1 MNKSDIK
8 LIIIILLIAI
18 TVLFVIAI
26 IDKNNSKEA
35 LVYYDNNLVLT
46 IDLNESEEKIYIVD
60 GFNGEVKII
69 AGNGKIKVDEEE
81 SPLHLCSK
89 QGFIEES
96 YESIVCLPNKIVI
109 KISSKK
115 KKDLYT
121 ILRWF
126 GGNKK
131 N

>member
-96 YESIVCLPNKIVI
+96 YESIVCLPNKMVI

-115 KKDLYT
+115 KKDLDT

>member
-1 MNKSDIK
+1 MNKSDTK

-115 KKDLYT
+115 KKDLDT

>member
-115 KKDLYT
+115 EKDLDT
-121 ILRWF
+121 ILR
-126 GGNKK
+126 
-131 N
+131 

>member
-46 IDLNESEEKIYIVD
+46 IDLNESEEKIYKVD

-115 KKDLYT
+115 KKDLDT
-121 ILRWF
+121 IL
-126 GGNKK
+126 G
-131 N
+131 

>member
-26 IDKNNSKEA
+26 INKNNSKEA
-35 LVYYDNNLVLT
+35 LVYYDNNLILT
-46 IDLNESEEKIYIVD
+46 IDLNESEEKIYKVD
-60 GFNGEVKII
+60 GLNGEVKIV
-69 AGNGKIKVDEEE
+69 AVNGKIKVDEEE

-109 KISSKK
+109 KISSKQ
-115 KKDLYT
+115 KKDLDT
-121 ILRWF
+121 ILR
-126 GGNKK
+126 
-131 N
+131 

>member
-1 MNKSDIK
+1 M
-8 LIIIILLIAI
+8 
-18 TVLFVIAI
+18 
-26 IDKNNSKEA
+26 
-35 LVYYDNNLVLT
+35 VYYDNNLVLT

-96 YESIVCLPNKIVI
+96 YESIVCLPNKVVI

-115 KKDLYT
+115 KKDLDT

>member
-115 KKDLYT
+115 KKDLDT

>member
-69 AGNGKIKVDEEE
+69 AGNGKRKVDEEE

-115 KKDLYT
+115 KKDLDT
-121 ILRWF
+121 ILR
-126 GGNKK
+126 
-131 N
+131 

>member
-115 KKDLYT
+115 KKDLDT
-121 ILRWF
+121 ILR
-126 GGNKK
+126 
-131 N
+131 

>member
-115 KKDLYT
+115 KKDLDT
-121 ILRWF
+121 SLR
-126 GGNKK
+126 
-131 N
+131 

>member
-115 KKDLYT
+115 KKDLNT
-121 ILRWF
+121 ILR
-126 GGNKK
+126 
-131 N
+131 

>member
-26 IDKNNSKEA
+26 IDKDNSKEA

-115 KKDLYT
+115 KKDLDT

>member
-46 IDLNESEEKIYIVD
+46 IDLNESEENIYIVD

-115 KKDLYT
+115 KKDLDT
-121 ILRWF
+121 ILR
-126 GGNKK
+126 
-131 N
+131 

>member
-18 TVLFVIAI
+18 TVLFVTAI

-35 LVYYDNNLVLT
+35 FVYYDNNLVLT

-115 KKDLYT
+115 KKDLDT

>member
-46 IDLNESEEKIYIVD
+46 IDLNNSEEKIYIVD

-115 KKDLYT
+115 KKDLDT
-121 ILRWF
+121 ILR
-126 GGNKK
+126 
-131 N
+131 

>member
-18 TVLFVIAI
+18 TVLFVIVI

-115 KKDLYT
+115 KKDLDT
-121 ILRWF
+121 ILR
-126 GGNKK
+126 
-131 N
+131 

>member
-18 TVLFVIAI
+18 TVLFVTAI

-35 LVYYDNNLVLT
+35 FVYYDNNLVLT

-115 KKDLYT
+115 KKDLDT
-121 ILRWF
+121 ILR
-126 GGNKK
+126 
-131 N
+131 

>member
-96 YESIVCLPNKIVI
+96 YESIVCLPNKMVI

-115 KKDLYT
+115 KKDLDT
-121 ILRWF
+121 ILR
-126 GGNKK
+126 
-131 N
+131 

>member
-26 IDKNNSKEA
+26 IDKDNSKEA

-115 KKDLYT
+115 KKDLDT
-121 ILRWF
+121 ILR
-126 GGNKK
+126 
-131 N
+131 

>member
-115 KKDLYT
+115 EKDLDT